1 MLNEYKEIYQQAVEQ
16 IPNWKQLSQMDLANK
31 YHEKGPLC
39 ECYLAAE
46 ILKFWH
52 IIDRTLYKDKG
63 LYDELEVYDWY
74 ISAIMFAL
82 DQRPWDDPNSSIY
95 NDPKAVEKVLNTVVT
110 CSRINFFYAS
120 NRHKRKINHEAN
132 SLNVLQETYADSFF
146 SDSLIT
152 EMDYSLPS
160 DLIYNYCMN
169 KDYLSGFIIDIIIR
183 DIHIQNVPNTD
194 MLVKN
199 ILRSIQSLP
208 QEFAQNFSDAYGVS
222 IEEVNKYLNILKTM
236 SRQKLEKMVQ
246 VKIVAI
252 KNKLESEN

>member
-1 MLNEYKEIYQQAVEQ
+1 MLNEYKEIYQQSVKS
-16 IPNWKQLSQMDLANK
+16 IPGWKQLSQMELADK

-39 ECYLAAE
+39 ECYLSAE

-82 DQRPWDDPNSSIY
+82 DTRPWDDPNSSIH
-95 NDPKAVEKVLNTVVT
+95 NDPKAVEKVLNTVVNCT
-110 CSRINFFYAS
+110 RINWFYAS

-152 EMDYSLPS
+152 EMEYSLPS
-160 DLIYNYCMN
+160 DLIYNYCIN
-169 KDYLSGFIIDIIIR
+169 KDYISGFIIDIIIN
-183 DIHIQNVPNTD
+183 DLPIQNVHNTD
-194 MLVKN
+194 ILVKN
-199 ILRSIQSLP
+199 IIRSFQSLP
-208 QEFAQNFSDAYGVS
+208 EQFCKEFSESYGLPVD
-222 IEEVNKYLNILKTM
+222 EVNKYLDIVNQM
-236 SRQKLEKMVQ
+236 S
-246 VKIVAI
+246 
-252 KNKLESEN
+252 KNKLEKVIEVKLISIRRQLESGI